1 MRKDLRK
8 QQGMTG
14 LGWLF
19 VLFLIGFFTLLT
31 FKLAPIY
38 LEHYTINSVLHSL
51 EEEPYITNKSASD
64 VRRLIMTRLLTN
76 GVRELKKESVT
87 VQKTSGRMK
96 ITIAYN
102 VQKNM
107 LGNVDIVVKF
117 DDNLELV
124 SH

>member
-1 MRKDLRK
+1 MRQGPHK

-31 FKLAPIY
+31 FKLAPVY
-38 LEHYTINSVLHSL
+38 LEHYTVNSVLHSL
-51 EEEPYITNKSASD
+51 EEEPFITTKSAHE
-64 VRRLIMTRLLTN
+64 VQRLIMTRLLTN
-76 GVRELKKESVT
+76 GVRELKQESVK
-87 VQKTSGRMK
+87 VEKSSGRMK
-96 ITIAYN
+96 ISIAYT

-107 LGNVDIVVKF
+107 IGNVDVLIIF
-117 DDNLELV
+117 DDKLELT

>member
-1 MRKDLRK
+1 MRQSLKK

-19 VLFLIGFFTLLT
+19 VLFLLGFFILLT

-38 LEHYTINSVLHSL
+38 LEHYTIKSVLHSL
-51 EEEPYITNKSASD
+51 EEEPYITTKSAHD
-64 VRRLIMTRLLTN
+64 VRRMIMTRLTTN
-76 GVRELKKESVT
+76 GVRDLKQESVD
-87 VQKTSGRMK
+87 VQKASGRMK

-107 LGNVDIVVKF
+107 IGNVDLVVKF
-117 DDNLELV
+117 DDSLELV